1 MLSCDRGARGMEGA
15 EGRTLAA
22 HCQNDMLHT
31 CLQHVRRWDCR
42 DWARRWGGGESQGL
56 CMSEGEGGGGR
67 DGTGGEGVLGVGRRL
82 DNVNRCKQ

>member
-1 MLSCDRGARGMEGA
+1 MEGA

-42 DWARRWGGGESQGL
+42 DWARRWGGGG
-56 CMSEGEGGGGR
+56 GEPGFVHVRGGGG
-67 DGTGGEGVLGVGRRL
+67 GGQGWHRGLGGFGGGQKARQCEQVQTMK
-82 DNVNRCKQ
+82 V